1 LTRILFILT
10 LAASVLPLPAASQG
24 TAITYQGQLRLDGEP
39 FTGTANLQFQL
50 FDALVDGGQV
60 GQTIV
65 RTNWPVEDGLFQV
78 DLDFGA
84 AAFGGGDRFLEVWVN
99 GAPLDPRQ
107 RVRPAPA
114 ALVSLTDRDTL
125 GALSCAEGQVA
136 KQSGGTWQCADDDNT
151 IEAGLRGFSVA
162 GAAFDVPDQEDDRM
176 SQSTFGGYASAE
188 SSPDA
193 IFIAD
198 LIAPVHLPDGA
209 LIQALRCA
217 FYDASTTHNLNL
229 SFARLYARSRG
240 DFTGTTRARVEMSTS
255 GSSTALQEAT
265 DTTILGSAVPLD
277 SVATTLWLDVEWSVP
292 TGAVGSTAI
301 RFYGCTVE
309 YSL

>member
-1 LTRILFILT
+1 MTRILAILA
-10 LAASVLPLPAASQG
+10 LAASVLPLPVASQD
-24 TAITYQGQLRLDGEP
+24 TAITYQGQLRLDGQP

-60 GQTIV
+60 GPTIL
-65 RTNWPVEDGLFQV
+65 RTDWPVEDGLFQV

-99 GAPLDPRQ
+99 GAPLGPRQ
-107 RVRPAPA
+107 PVRPAPT
-114 ALVSLTDRDTL
+114 ALASLTDRDTL

-136 KQSGGTWQCADDDNT
+136 KRSGGTWQCADDDNT
-151 IEAGLRGFSVA
+151 IEAGLRAFSVA
-162 GAAFDVPDQEDDRM
+162 GAAFETPDSEDDRM
-176 SQSTFGGYASAE
+176 SQSTFGGYAWAASL
-188 SSPDA
+188 PDNL
-193 IFIAD
+193 FISQ

-217 FYDASTTHNLNL
+217 FYDSATDDLRSSLADL
-229 SFARLYARSRG
+229 RRRSRNDLVG
-240 DFTGTTRARVEMSTS
+240 EAIASVEMITS
-255 GSSTALQEAT
+255 GSSTAIQEAT
-265 DTTILGSAVPLD
+265 DTTILPSDAVVD
-277 SVATTLWLDVEWSVP
+277 NVARSYWLDVSWSVP
-292 TGAVGSTAI
+292 VEAVGSTAI